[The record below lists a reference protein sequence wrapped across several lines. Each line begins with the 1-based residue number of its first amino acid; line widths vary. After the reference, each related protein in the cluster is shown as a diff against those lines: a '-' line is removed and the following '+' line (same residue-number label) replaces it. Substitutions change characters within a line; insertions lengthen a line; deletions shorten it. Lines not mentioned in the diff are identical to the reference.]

1 MGGKCRAPLPVTR
14 VKKDSGWRFYTWREG
29 RSQWGAGEGPL
40 VDRSSDPGQSQ
51 RVAQS
56 QFPEIVHVSYYLIVY
71 LIKSSSDG
79 TVTKSWHLESKKAG
93 LHPQNICWRSYIKS
107 LAPAKKGRL
116 QPKKRSAPTQ
126 KRSAPTQK
134 KVGSSQKRSTTAKKN
149 FSNSQKRS
157 APAKKYRLQVRS
169 APAKKVISSQ
179 KILPPNKIGSSQKR
193 SAPASRRC
201 WLA

>member
-56 QFPEIVHVSYYLIVY
+56 QFPKIVRVLLSYSTVY

-126 KRSAPTQK
+126 K

-149 FSNSQKRS
+149 VSNSQKRS

-179 KILPPNKIGSSQKR
+179 KILPPNKLGSSQKR